1 MKKLL
6 GLVAVLALLVVAAVP
21 AFAAT
26 RTVKVADNYFS
37 PKSLTINKGDS
48 VRFRWVGRAPHNVK
62 GAGINIGNRTT
73 GTRTVKPRRSGTLV
87 CTIHPGMTMK
97 LRVR

>member
-6 GLVAVLALLVVAAVP
+6 GLLAMLSLLAAAVP

-26 RTVKVADNYFS
+26 RTVRVDDNVFS
-37 PKSLTINKGDS
+37 PKSLTVGKGTKL
-48 VRFRWVGRAPHNVK
+48 RFVWVGDAPHNVK
-62 GAGINIGNRTT
+62 GAGISI
-73 GTRTVKPRRSGTLV
+73 GTRTSGSKTVTARRSGTLV
-87 CTIHPGMTMK
+87 CTIHPGMSMK

>member
-6 GLVAVLALLVVAAVP
+6 GLVAVLSLLVAAIP

-26 RTVKVADNYFS
+26 RTVRVDDNVFE
-37 PKSLTINKGDS
+37 PKSLTIRKGDS

-62 GAGINIGNRTT
+62 GAGINIANRTT